1 MRRVANC
8 KNCIHEEAC
17 AAWIRHGEALYD
29 DFECNVENCPY
40 RAEEV
45 PHGEWLPMYNV
56 DWIYGKEW
64 LTDYIC
70 TQCGGLNKKKSPY
83 CPNCGAHMD
92 GGKE

>member
-1 MRRVANC
+1 M
-8 KNCIHEEAC
+8 KNKK
-17 AAWIRHGEALYD
+17 RLVY
-29 DFECNVENCPY
+29 
-40 RAEEV
+40 AEEV
-45 PHGEWLPMYNV
+45 ECLINGLDSLPWEEDVQTLVNSLTTADAVEVVHGEWLPMYNV

-83 CPNCGAHMD
+83 CPHCGAKMD